1 MCATFC
7 RLDDSTHILFSLQNA
22 VQVIAMIK
30 VDVRFALC
38 AAMGNSNSGKIH
50 ITLVIYLTRTINLFR
65 LTALFLRTALMSR
78 ALAS

>member
-1 MCATFC
+1 M
-7 RLDDSTHILFSLQNA
+7 
-22 VQVIAMIK
+22 QVIAMIK

-65 LTALFLRTALMSR
+65 LTALFPKDGLDE
-78 ALAS
+78 

>member
-22 VQVIAMIK
+22 LQVIAMRK
-30 VDVRFALC
+30 VDVRFALF
-38 AAMGNSNSGKIH
+38 AAVGNSNSSKIH

-65 LTALFLRTALMSR
+65 LTALFPKDGLDE
-78 ALAS
+78 

>member
-22 VQVIAMIK
+22 VQVIAMRK

-38 AAMGNSNSGKIH
+38 AAMGNSNYCRIH

-65 LTALFLRTALMSR
+65 STALFPKDGLDE
-78 ALAS
+78 